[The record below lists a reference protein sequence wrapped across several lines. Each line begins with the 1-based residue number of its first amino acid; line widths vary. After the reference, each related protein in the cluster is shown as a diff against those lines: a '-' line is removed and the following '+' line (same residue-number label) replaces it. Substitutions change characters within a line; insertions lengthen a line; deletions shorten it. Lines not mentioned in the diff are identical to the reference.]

1 MADFDPEAALAA
13 AAAGDQQAWASIV
26 SAYSGLVWS
35 IARSFG
41 LSPADAAD
49 VYQGTWLRLVEHLGA
64 VRDGSRIGGWLAT
77 TARRE
82 ALTMIRHSR
91 RAVVV
96 DTVDMAADEPPSSGP
111 TVDEQ
116 LIAVEEHRTLWKAF
130 SQLPA
135 ACQRL
140 LRIQFA
146 DPPPR
151 YDEISA
157 ALGMP
162 IGSIG
167 PTRARC
173 LNNLQTLLARMGGE
187 TA

>member
-1 MADFDPEAALAA
+1 VLDFDPEAALAE
-13 AAAGDQQAWASIV
+13 AAAGDQTAWAAIV
-26 SAYSGLVWS
+26 AAYSGLVWS
-35 IARSFG
+35 VARGFG
-41 LSPADAAD
+41 LSQADAAD
-49 VYQGTWLRLVEHLGA
+49 VYQGTWLRLVEHLGDL
-64 VRDGSRIGGWLAT
+64 RDGSRLGGWLAT

-82 ALTMIRHSR
+82 ALMMIRRSYR
-91 RAVVV
+91 SVAV
-96 DTVDMAADEPPSSGP
+96 DPADLAAGEPGERVA

-116 LIAVEEHRTLWKAF
+116 LLAAEEQRTLWQAF
-130 SQLPA
+130 GRLSA

-173 LNNLQTLLARMGGE
+173 LTNLQALLARMGVD
-187 TA
+187 